1 MISMKKV
8 FLSMFVLAG
17 LALTSCSG
25 EETATAENEEVVEN
39 VTYTI
44 DSQAT
49 TLEWTGHYLI
59 GEDVDHSHTGTVEV
73 TEGTIVMN
81 GEEFVEG
88 SFTMNMTSINE
99 PNPMSEEMGEKFVGH
114 MNSADYFNT
123 AEFPASTF
131 TLKSFDKNGMAG
143 TLNVLGMNMEVDFPA
158 TVTMSENGL
167 TANGEFKLD
176 LASLNLP
183 GLQIDPENP
192 ENRVSPSV
200 DFKLSLVMTK

>member
-1 MISMKKV
+1 
-8 FLSMFVLAG
+8 MFVLAG
-17 LALTSCSG
+17 LALTSCSVEATAEENDG
-25 EETATAENEEVVEN
+25 AAETATYN
-39 VTYTI
+39 V
-44 DSQAT
+44 DSKAT

-73 TEGTIVMN
+73 TSGTIVMN

-123 AEFPASTF
+123 NEFPESTF
-131 TLKSFDKNGMAG
+131 TLTSFDKNGMAG
-143 TLNVLGMNMEVDFPA
+143 TLTVLGINMDVEFPA
-158 TVTMSENGL
+158 TVTMSDNGL

-192 ENRVSPSV
+192 EKRVYPSV